1 MDTIG
6 SASVFFKGYKRKQ
19 ITNKAE
25 THIIGGYFMKT
36 YEEIK
41 KEISKV
47 HEELSQNEKVK
58 KRRN

>member
-41 KEISKV
+41 KEIGKV
-47 HEELSQNEKVK
+47 HAELTQNEEAK
-58 KRRN
+58 KGRN